1 MKRQAQ
7 PAFHAHV
14 GSGTLRG
21 VRKSRKGE
29 ETGIGGHQGENVPMG
44 RAYNGPPSNSR
55 LMSDTPLVS
64 SLFPAAT
71 EGSLEARF
79 AQGISFE
86 EFLPTAQK
94 NVALWQSVWDRARL
108 PDDLVA
114 RAAALPGAWHLLVL
128 SEDWCGDAVNIV
140 PVLARLAGAV
150 PTLDL
155 RLLSRDA
162 HLDLMDAHLT
172 NGKSRSIPVV
182 ILLDE
187 DFVERGWWGPRPT
200 DLQAWVLEEGLKMDA
215 EERYKIVRRFYARDK
230 GRTTLEEIVSGIE
243 SVAGRR

>member
-1 MKRQAQ
+1 
-7 PAFHAHV
+7 
-14 GSGTLRG
+14 
-21 VRKSRKGE
+21 
-29 ETGIGGHQGENVPMG
+29 
-44 RAYNGPPSNSR
+44 
-55 LMSDTPLVS
+55 MSDTPLIS
-64 SLFPAAT
+64 PLHPAAT
-71 EGSLEARF
+71 EGSLESYY

-86 EFLPTAQK
+86 TFLPTAEK
-94 NVALWQSVWDRARL
+94 NAQLWQSVWDRVRL
-108 PDDLVA
+108 PDDLVE

-140 PVLARLAGAV
+140 PVLAGLAEAV
-150 PTLDL
+150 PTVDL

-172 NGKSRSIPVV
+172 NGTSRSIPVV

-200 DLQAWVLEEGLKMDA
+200 DLQRWVLEEGLKMDS

-230 GRTTLEEIVSGIE
+230 GRTTLEEIVDGIE
-243 SVAGRR
+243 VAAESR